1 MKKNFGYKTAAK
13 VFNRVVS
20 KDFVEEYGDS
30 LTLDGEG
37 IPTYSSLMSLPIVRN
52 YIGEE
57 TILEALNRNQKT
69 LPNTLEN
76 TGLLVYEADRLN
88 QSDPNHV
95 AIVDYVDEDTL
106 TIRILP
112 NTKENAT
119 IAKT

>member
-20 KDFVEEYGDS
+20 KDFIEEYGDS